1 MKKHLTI
8 ILILLF
14 LYITFRSEAQ
24 QLPRFSQYY
33 FNEFLINPA
42 IAGYDG
48 RTIVNLNARKQW
60 IGFSDNTPQT
70 ALVSAQTRLLK
81 HPFDIRTKG
90 NGQRIYEK
98 RSEGRVGLGAIVYND
113 QNGAIHRT
121 GAQFTYAYHIFVRD
135 NQLSFGLT
143 GTCFNI
149 VSAKKMRYLRIQM
162 TR

>member
-1 MKKHLTI
+1 MKKLLTI
-8 ILILLF
+8 SPILLF
-14 LYITFRSEAQ
+14 LLFSFWIEAQ

-48 RTIVNLNARKQW
+48 RTIVNLSARKQW
-60 IGFSDNTPQT
+60 VGFSDNTPQT

-81 HPFDIRTKG
+81 QPY
-90 NGQRIYEK
+90 RIFEPNKVVKEPTEK
-98 RSEGRVGLGAIVYND
+98 KSEGRVGLGAIVYND

-121 GAQFTYAYHIFVRD
+121 GAQFTYAYHIFIHD

-143 GTCFNI
+143 GNI
-149 VSAKKMRYLRIQM
+149 VPVPHQQRGCGA
-162 TR
+162 